1 MATQPAPA
9 HSSPGADY
17 DIAPASYGN
26 MGLLVQLRWIAV
38 LGQLVTIWVAWRVL
52 GVGLP
57 MAELVA
63 VPALLALMNIGTW
76 AYGRQRAGY
85 SYLELLGALMLDVEA
100 LSWQLYF
107 TGGATN
113 PFIFLFLVQIML
125 GAILLPARWSW
136 IVALVAC
143 CDVAFLTFD
152 FRPLDLP
159 PAYVGEHFRLYLL
172 GSLACFVLIAA
183 LLVYFVVRMDRNQRA
198 SSAALAALRQ
208 QAAEENHIIRL
219 GLLASGAA
227 HELGTPM
234 ASMSVILGDWA
245 REKTIAGD
253 PDLAADVADMQ
264 AELKRCKTI
273 LSGILMAAGE
283 VRGENPSVTTARGF
297 LCQIVE
303 DWRARSPGPITLDD
317 RLGEDVPIIA
327 DPALRQVI
335 GNVVDN
341 ALEVSPE
348 GIAIATAREGDIWQI
363 AVRDFGPGFAP
374 DMIDQ
379 VGRPY
384 RSTKGRDG
392 GGLGLFLVVNV
403 LRQLGGRIE
412 VSNTEEGGALVVLS
426 IPLSALAFT
435 GKGAS

>member
-1 MATQPAPA
+1 MA
-9 HSSPGADY
+9 DF

-52 GVGLP
+52 DVRLP

-63 VPALLALMNIGTW
+63 VPALLALMNVGTW

-152 FRPLDLP
+152 YRPLELP
-159 PAYVGEHFRLYLL
+159 PAYAGEHFRLYLL

-183 LLVYFVVRMDRNQRA
+183 ILVYFVVRMDRNQRA

-208 QAAEENHIIRL
+208 QAAEENHIVRL

-253 PDLAADVADMQ
+253 PDLSADVADMQ
-264 AELKRCKTI
+264 AELKRCKSI

-297 LCQIVE
+297 LCEIVE
-303 DWRARSPGPITLDD
+303 DWRARSPVPIELDD

-348 GIAIATAREGDIWQI
+348 GITIATARDGDIWQI

-412 VSNTEEGGALVVLS
+412 VSNIDDEEGAEQGGALVILS

-435 GKGAS
+435 GKGVS

>member
-1 MATQPAPA
+1 MASQPSGPL
-9 HSSPGADY
+9 ADY

-52 GVGLP
+52 DVRLP

-76 AYGRQRAGY
+76 AYGRQREGY

-152 FRPLDLP
+152 YRPLELP
-159 PAYVGEHFRLYLL
+159 PAYAGDHFRLYLL

-208 QAAEENHIIRL
+208 QAAEENHIVRL

-245 REKTIAGD
+245 REQTIASD
-253 PDLAADVADMQ
+253 PDLSADVADMQ
-264 AELKRCKTI
+264 AELKRCKSI

-283 VRGENPSVTTARGF
+283 VRGENPTQTTARAF
-297 LCQIVE
+297 LNEIVE
-303 DWRARSPGPITLDD
+303 DWRAREMAPITLDD

-341 ALEVSPE
+341 ALEVSPA
-348 GIAIATAREGDIWQI
+348 GITIATLREGNIWQI

-384 RSTKGRDG
+384 RSTKGREG

-403 LRQLGGRIE
+403 LRQLGGQIE
-412 VSNTEEGGALVVLS
+412 VANLEDGGALVVLS
-426 IPLSALAFT
+426 IPLSALAFS
-435 GKGAS
+435 GKGMA

>member
-1 MATQPAPA
+1 MATQIAP
-9 HSSPGADY
+9 DY

-152 FRPLDLP
+152 YRPLDLP
-159 PAYVGEHFRLYLL
+159 PAYMGEHFRLYLL

-303 DWRARSPGPITLDD
+303 DWRARSPAPITLDD

>member
-1 MATQPAPA
+1 MATQPNPAP
-9 HSSPGADY
+9 SSSAADY

-52 GVGLP
+52 GVRLP

-152 FRPLDLP
+152 YRPLDLP

-208 QAAEENHIIRL
+208 QAAEENHIVRL

-253 PDLAADVADMQ
+253 ADLAADVADMQ

-297 LCQIVE
+297 LSEIVE
-303 DWRARSPGPITLDD
+303 DWRARSPAPITLDD

-341 ALEVSPE
+341 ALEVSPG

-374 DMIDQ
+374 DMLDQ

-412 VSNTEEGGALVVLS
+412 VANVDDGGALVVLS
-426 IPLSALAFT
+426 IPLSALAFS
-435 GKGAS
+435 GKGTA

>member
-1 MATQPAPA
+1 MATQPTP
-9 HSSPGADY
+9 DY

-52 GVGLP
+52 GVRLP

-152 FRPLDLP
+152 YRPLDLP
-159 PAYVGEHFRLYLL
+159 PAYAGEHFRLYLL

-297 LCQIVE
+297 LSEIVE
-303 DWRARSPGPITLDD
+303 DWRARSPAPITLDD

-348 GIAIATAREGDIWQI
+348 GIAIATARDGDIWQI

-374 DMIDQ
+374 DMLDQ

-412 VSNTEEGGALVVLS
+412 VSNTEEGGALVILS
-426 IPLSALAFT
+426 IPLSALAFA
-435 GKGAS
+435 GKGTS

>member
-1 MATQPAPA
+1 MATQIAP
-9 HSSPGADY
+9 DY

-52 GVGLP
+52 GVRLP

-152 FRPLDLP
+152 YRPLDLP

-283 VRGENPSVTTARGF
+283 VRGENPSVTTARSF
-297 LCQIVE
+297 LSEIVE
-303 DWRARSPGPITLDD
+303 DWRARSPAPITLDD

-341 ALEVSPE
+341 ALEVSPG
-348 GIAIATAREGDIWQI
+348 GIAIITTREGDIWRI

-412 VSNTEEGGALVVLS
+412 VSNTEEGGALVILS

-435 GKGAS
+435 GKGTS

>member
-1 MATQPAPA
+1 MATQFAP
-9 HSSPGADY
+9 DY

-38 LGQLVTIWVAWRVL
+38 LGQLITIWVAWRVL
-52 GVGLP
+52 GVRLP

-76 AYGRQRAGY
+76 AYGRQREGY

-143 CDVAFLTFD
+143 CDVTFLTFD
-152 FRPLDLP
+152 YRALDLP
-159 PAYVGEHFRLYLL
+159 PAYAGEHFRLYLL

-208 QAAEENHIIRL
+208 QAAEENHIVRL

-245 REKTIAGD
+245 REKSIAGD

-264 AELKRCKTI
+264 AELKRCKSI

-283 VRGENPSVTTARGF
+283 VRGENPSLTTARDF
-297 LCQIVE
+297 LCEIVE
-303 DWRARSPGPITLDD
+303 DWRARSPAPITLDD
-317 RLGEDVPIIA
+317 RLGEDVSIIA

-348 GIAIATAREGDIWQI
+348 GIAIATLRDGDIWQI
-363 AVRDFGPGFAP
+363 AVRDFGPGFAT

-412 VSNTEEGGALVVLS
+412 VSNVEDDEEGGALVILS
-426 IPLSALAFT
+426 IPLSALTFT
-435 GKGAS
+435 GKGMP

>member
-1 MATQPAPA
+1 MASQPNP
-9 HSSPGADY
+9 ADY

-52 GVGLP
+52 GVRLP

-152 FRPLDLP
+152 YRPLDLP
-159 PAYVGEHFRLYLL
+159 PAYAGEHFRLYLL

-208 QAAEENHIIRL
+208 QAAEENHIVRL

-245 REKTIAGD
+245 REKTIADD
-253 PDLAADVADMQ
+253 PDLSADVADMQ
-264 AELKRCKTI
+264 AELKRCKSI

-283 VRGENPSVTTARGF
+283 VRGENPTVTTLRGF
-297 LCQIVE
+297 RGESVE
-303 DWRARSPGPITLDD
+303 DWRARSPVTITLDD
-317 RLGEDVPIIA
+317 QLGKDVPIIA

-348 GIAIATAREGDIWQI
+348 GITIATLCEGDIWQI

-412 VSNTEEGGALVVLS
+412 VSNVEEDGDGGALVILS

-435 GKGAS
+435 GKGTS

>member
-1 MATQPAPA
+1 MASQFAP
-9 HSSPGADY
+9 DY

-52 GVGLP
+52 GVRLP

-152 FRPLDLP
+152 YRPLDLP
-159 PAYVGEHFRLYLL
+159 AAYVGEHFRLYLL

-183 LLVYFVVRMDRNQRA
+183 LLVYFVVRMDRNQRV

-208 QAAEENHIIRL
+208 QAAEENHIVRL

-253 PDLAADVADMQ
+253 PDLSADVADMQ

-283 VRGENPSVTTARGF
+283 VRGENPSLTTARGF

-303 DWRARSPGPITLDD
+303 DWRARSPAPITLDD
-317 RLGEDVPIIA
+317 QLGEDVPIIA

-348 GIAIATAREGDIWQI
+348 GIAIATLRDGDIWQI

-384 RSTKGRDG
+384 RSTKGREG

-412 VSNTEEGGALVVLS
+412 VSNSEEGGALVILS
-426 IPLSALAFT
+426 IPLSALTFT
-435 GKGAS
+435 GKGMP

>member
-1 MATQPAPA
+1 
-9 HSSPGADY
+9 
-17 DIAPASYGN
+17 
-26 MGLLVQLRWIAV
+26 
-38 LGQLVTIWVAWRVL
+38 
-52 GVGLP
+52 

-63 VPALLALMNIGTW
+63 VPALLALMNVGTW

-125 GAILLPARWSW
+125 GAIFACTVELDCRAGGLLRCRVSD
-136 IVALVAC
+136 L
-143 CDVAFLTFD
+143 DY
-152 FRPLDLP
+152 RPLELP
-159 PAYVGEHFRLYLL
+159 PAYAGEHFRLYLL

-183 LLVYFVVRMDRNQRA
+183 ILVYFVVRMDRNQRA

-208 QAAEENHIIRL
+208 QAAEENHIVRL

-253 PDLAADVADMQ
+253 PDLSADVADMQ
-264 AELKRCKTI
+264 AELKRCKAI

-297 LCQIVE
+297 LCEIVE
-303 DWRARSPGPITLDD
+303 DWRARSPFP
-317 RLGEDVPIIA
+317 
-327 DPALRQVI
+327 
-335 GNVVDN
+335 
-341 ALEVSPE
+341 
-348 GIAIATAREGDIWQI
+348 
-363 AVRDFGPGFAP
+363 
-374 DMIDQ
+374 
-379 VGRPY
+379 
-384 RSTKGRDG
+384 
-392 GGLGLFLVVNV
+392 
-403 LRQLGGRIE
+403 
-412 VSNTEEGGALVVLS
+412 SN
-426 IPLSALAFT
+426 
-435 GKGAS
+435 

>member
-1 MATQPAPA
+1 MASQPNP
-9 HSSPGADY
+9 ADY

-52 GVGLP
+52 GVRLP

-152 FRPLDLP
+152 YRPLDLP
-159 PAYVGEHFRLYLL
+159 PAYAGEHFRLYLL

-208 QAAEENHIIRL
+208 QAAEENHIVRL

-245 REKTIAGD
+245 REKTIADD
-253 PDLAADVADMQ
+253 PDLSADVADMQ
-264 AELKRCKTI
+264 AELKRCKSI

-283 VRGENPSVTTARGF
+283 VRGENPTVTTLRGF
-297 LCQIVE
+297 LSEIVE
-303 DWRARSPGPITLDD
+303 DWRARSPVTITLDD
-317 RLGEDVPIIA
+317 QLGKDVPIIA

-348 GIAIATAREGDIWQI
+348 GITIAMLCEDDIWQI

-412 VSNTEEGGALVVLS
+412 VSNVEEDGDGGALVILS

-435 GKGAS
+435 GKGTS

>member
-1 MATQPAPA
+1 MASQPNP
-9 HSSPGADY
+9 ADY

-52 GVGLP
+52 GVRLP

-152 FRPLDLP
+152 YRPLDLP
-159 PAYVGEHFRLYLL
+159 PAYAGEHFRLYLL

-208 QAAEENHIIRL
+208 QAAEENHIVRL

-245 REKTIAGD
+245 REKTIADD
-253 PDLAADVADMQ
+253 PDLSADVADMQ
-264 AELKRCKTI
+264 AELKRCKSI

-283 VRGENPSVTTARGF
+283 VRGENPTVTTLRGF
-297 LCQIVE
+297 LGEIVE
-303 DWRARSPGPITLDD
+303 DWRARSPVTITLDD
-317 RLGEDVPIIA
+317 QLGKDVPIIA

-348 GIAIATAREGDIWQI
+348 GITIATLCEGDIWQI

-412 VSNTEEGGALVVLS
+412 VSNVEEDGDGGALVILS

-435 GKGAS
+435 GKGTS

>member
-152 FRPLDLP
+152 YRPLDLP

-208 QAAEENHIIRL
+208 QAAEENHIVRL

-253 PDLAADVADMQ
+253 PDLSADVADMQ

-303 DWRARSPGPITLDD
+303 DWRARSPAPITLDD

-363 AVRDFGPGFAP
+363 AVRDFGPGFTP